1 MRKWFKRIIFQ
12 CLHCTQWL
20 YLLILQIPL
29 KSVTSIVDGLK
40 KSYIEKL
47 RPLEKTYQ
55 FQDFVSPLLVIIT
68 PFLLAPVLFDNKATS
83 SVKYWA
89 VFFIFY
95 EKTNNLRPNLRRSQF
110 EHTNS
115 WIIANKQKTS
125 RKWYLSDITQKPSW
139 RVWCQRGDPLCTQCF
154 SNFSLKPFPYH
165 SFIAHF
171 YSFSKSIAWQKII
184 SDGLQN
190 LFFSGFQIMFF

>member
-1 MRKWFKRIIFQ
+1 MKKQIISGQ
-12 CLHCTQWL
+12 
-20 YLLILQIPL
+20 
-29 KSVTSIVDGLK
+29 
-40 KSYIEKL
+40 
-47 RPLEKTYQ
+47 
-55 FQDFVSPLLVIIT
+55 
-68 PFLLAPVLFDNKATS
+68 
-83 SVKYWA
+83 
-89 VFFIFY
+89 
-95 EKTNNLRPNLRRSQF
+95 NLRRSQF

-139 RVWCQRGDPLCTQCF
+139 RVWCQRGDPLCTQCI

-190 LFFSGFQIMFF
+190 LFFSGFQIMFFLKFRICRLAVILMRSQWSCCWVNIPREKQHS